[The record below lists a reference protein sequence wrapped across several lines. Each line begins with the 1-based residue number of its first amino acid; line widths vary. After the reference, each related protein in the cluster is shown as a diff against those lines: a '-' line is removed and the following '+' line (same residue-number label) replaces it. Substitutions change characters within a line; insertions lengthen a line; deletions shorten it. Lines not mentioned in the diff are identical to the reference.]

1 MSRILKTSPS
11 ALRLLV
17 GLVFSLPTYTIASPN
32 IFSDL
37 PLIYQN
43 KKTTALSEDVKP
55 NVALILDN
63 NRLMGEVSQPPIQ
76 GIMCRRHIYGTY
88 GWQPTRS
95 NKEVWWSQFENEAEL
110 DKVLQEEELYYGKY
124 GDGKTPPCASIP
136 DGCSKGIRHFKRS
149 CQPGGRTGMQTV
161 QLVLTDLIKK
171 YRDKMRFAV
180 VPVSNFYTE
189 TQVNSQLQ
197 KQIAQWGLPL
207 LDTRNSGNPNI
218 YTKATFE
225 IDPNTQMALKIPAKY
240 YDGQS
245 DAELKELLN
254 NINLLKPQLS
264 KPNGNLTNTATLMD
278 TLPKIAKDVVMKG
291 QQYRCQKSFLVLLTN
306 GREFDD
312 LFNQNTLKVFDLE
325 GIRGGYTNSAAFT
338 APESWYQSDFDW
350 TIPNTIKPDAGA
362 IWDGYFDMD
371 RLGSPMGSLYS
382 NFETKYWA
390 KYNRPLYADYPY
402 GIDKKESI
410 LAYYTQRLAT
420 KNFGPY
426 IYKDDYYQSCIKVED
441 TTNTMGAKYQIY
453 TAFARPTGSSASPEV
468 NNPNFFCT
476 GKLGALTKRERRE
489 KDDAGEA
496 WDAIN
501 PQTGRPYTQTA
512 ETFTVGMGL
521 KHKHFNGLGESSI
534 DDTSIVYFA
543 ATPASKYDPVTNP
556 DGRFY
561 DNKGDY
567 DDLLASFDD
576 IFRKIYESTTAVSIV
591 DTVAATVGLSSTSE
605 GDTSVTAKVDTG
617 SWSSQICIH
626 NRGEDPLSCAIQP
639 SYTNR
644 QLVINDGK
652 NSYLY
657 APDLA
662 INGMDNTT
670 FKIKDNFPDPSVHTG
685 LDPTTNNNKT
695 EWRDGLLTWL
705 ARAKEDDKIKTV
717 ISNIANSW
725 FILDYRNRTDV
736 ENFGSSRN
744 VGDILNNPL
753 ISMGDPVEGMRHQ
766 KYLITSANDG
776 MVYVFGATKD
786 KNQPYDLKFNYM
798 PLNMQRQSN
807 DNSDLNNHYYQDLTE
822 NQYGQFTTKPH
833 RYLLNGGMVV
843 QQTDDRGDGIKQTF
857 MVSTMG
863 QGGRG
868 AFAINIGGKDILS
881 RENIGIDN
889 MNSPDWYKNLQL
901 FRTSDGTSNKFGY
914 TVGMPAVARIRV
926 NYGTSLAD
934 TKSYK
939 HNIVAAAFI
948 SNGYNYSD
956 TLAKDTERKQSA
968 ESALYVYNVL
978 GADVGTDGYKPLGNK
993 GDLLKKIVAEGGR
1006 GGLSSPAAFDVDDD
1020 NIADIVYAGDYAGNL
1035 FRFDIRNPDPSTWKG
1050 VKIFA
1055 AGKPITAAPLVVKAD
1070 NQKLVVVFGTGSDL
1084 YDEDLESRDQQAIYG
1099 IYDDYNDAYAQV
1111 SKTDLLQ
1118 QNIGVNGPYR
1128 TISKNKFD
1136 PASHKGWYINL
1147 DPNDGERVVSNF
1159 SRLLT
1164 TGIIPTR
1171 IYEVKKGLISA
1182 KDRDPCSS
1190 EIQTQDVTATTR
1202 MVQFNLRTGSGLT
1215 EKSPHIVFDKNNAL
1229 GIVSK
1234 DGLVGFEI
1242 LSEIIQ
1248 NIGGTGNWRPLGDVP
1263 PSPDSCMEKVP
1274 VVGTTEGLINP
1285 DDIQNVLCAKDK
1297 LTFKRLAW
1305 REIKEAY
1312 NS

>member
-1 MSRILKTSPS
+1 M
-11 ALRLLV
+11 ALV
-17 GLVFSLPTYTIASPN
+17 I
-32 IFSDL
+32 
-37 PLIYQN
+37 
-43 KKTTALSEDVKP
+43 
-55 NVALILDN
+55 DN
-63 NRLMGEVSQPPIQ
+63 NSMMGEVNPTPVPI
-76 GIMCRRHIYGTY
+76 GIMCRRYKYGTY
-88 GWQPTRS
+88 GWQPDSFRDDVRWT
-95 NKEVWWSQFENEAEL
+95 QFDDNAEM
-110 DKVLQEEELYYGKY
+110 DRILQEEIRNYGERY
-124 GDGKTPPCASIP
+124 DTRPM
-136 DGCSKGIRHFKRS
+136 CSNGRCNQVVRHFKED
-149 CQPGGRTGMQTV
+149 CQPGGRTSMRIV
-161 QLVLTDLIKK
+161 QMVLKELIEK
-171 YRDKMRFAV
+171 YRAKMRFSV
-180 VPVSNFYTE
+180 VPVSNFHTE
-189 TQVNSQLQ
+189 VQVKNQFQ
-197 KQIAQWGLPL
+197 KQFEQWGMPHINDKHHAKYSKEDFK
-207 LDTRNSGNPNI
+207 LDV
-218 YTKATFE
+218 F
-225 IDPNTQMALKIPAKY
+225 TQQASTISSKY
-240 YDGQS
+240 YDGAS
-245 DAELKELLN
+245 DSELSQLLH
-254 NINLLKPQLS
+254 NIDLLKPQM
-264 KPNGNLTNTATLMD
+264 TNHYTRFGSTVNLMD
-278 TLPKIAKDVVMKG
+278 ALPKIAKDVVMKG
-291 QQYRCQKSFLVLLTN
+291 QQYRCQKSFLVLLSN
-306 GREFDD
+306 AREMYSPIY
-312 LFNQNTLKVFDLE
+312 NQNRLRVFDLKNLQPTDYS
-325 GIRGGYTNSAAFT
+325 GGVAA
-338 APESWYQSDFDW
+338 ALVPSSWYYDGKFELNPL
-350 TIPNTIKPDAGA
+350 PNVQPEAG
-362 IWDGYFDMD
+362 WDGYFDMD
-371 RLGSPMGSLYS
+371 RIRGPLGGLYGNFHTKYFLS
-382 NFETKYWA
+382 VCEDNPNNVCRLPSENYPSSSFETW
-390 KYNRPLYADYPY
+390 
-402 GIDKKESI
+402 
-410 LAYYTQRLAT
+410 LAYYTQRLAS
-420 KNFGPY
+420 KNFGSY
-426 IYKDDYYQSCIKVED
+426 IYKNDYYRSCIKVSD
-441 TTNTMGAKYQIY
+441 DSYMGYHFKRYEAFTVPSGAS
-453 TAFARPTGSSASPEV
+453 TALLGKRIDNFSEIPIPTLNSPD
-468 NNPNFFCT
+468 FFCT
-476 GKLGALTKRERRE
+476 GQPTLEHRE

-512 ETFTVGMGL
+512 ETFTIGMGL
-521 KHKHFNGLGESSI
+521 KFKQPGLVPGAADYDEDSSSI
-534 DDTSIVYFA
+534 LYFA
-543 ATPASKYDPVTNP
+543 ATPAGKYDPVKNP

-561 DNKGDY
+561 DIDGSY
-567 DDLLASFDD
+567 EELLASFDD

-725 FILDYRNRTDV
+725 FILDYRNRTDI

-807 DNSDLNNHYYQDLTE
+807 DNSDLNNHYYQDLTD

-1171 IYEVKKGLISA
+1171 IYEVKKELISA

-1190 EIQTQDVTATTR
+1190 EIETQNVTATTR

-1215 EKSPHIVFDKNNAL
+1215 EKSPHIVFDKNNPL

-1263 PSPDSCMEKVP
+1263 PSSDRCLEKLP
-1274 VVGTTEGLINP
+1274 VAATTEGLIESE
-1285 DDIQNVLCAKDK
+1285 DIKNVHCARV
-1297 LTFKRLAW
+1297 TFKRLSW
-1305 REIKEAY
+1305 REIKEGY
-1312 NS
+1312 NK